1 MNLSGEIIVF
11 VHEFEYYNEEG
22 VPMRANRY
30 NTSVS
35 RLNAEGD
42 YVNASLEVLF
52 SKGVVEEYGLDD
64 YEEGDMFKVVI
75 DDAWL
80 TCRGWEDNDGKARR
94 VLQAFINSVEDISEY
109 VPEAK
114 KQAKKPSKKAE
125 EKKPAKRLHKRRNND
140 II

>member
-11 VHEFEYYNEEG
+11 VHEFEYYNEAG

-35 RLNAEGD
+35 RKEESGD
-42 YVNASLEVLF
+42 YLNASLEVIF
-52 SKGVVEEYGLDD
+52 SKGVVEEYGLDE
-64 YEEGDMFKVVI
+64 YEEGDMFKVEI
-75 DDAWL
+75 GDAWL
-80 TCRGWEDNDGKARR
+80 TCRGWTDKDDKERR

-114 KQAKKPSKKAE
+114 KQAKKPAKKAE
-125 EKKPAKRLHKRRNND
+125 EKKQAKKASQKKK
-140 II
+140 